1 MIKFYIELFG
11 MKLLCCEDYLEGKF
25 MFVFVGYE
33 DESMGIVIEFI
44 YNWEMLFYD
53 FGNGFGY
60 LVVVVDDV
68 YVVCEKIKV

>member
-1 MIKFYIELFG
+1 
-11 MKLLCCEDYLEGKF
+11 